1 MRVEEDEF
9 QLWQVSAEGGGPER
23 LGVTM
28 KGLFPYG
35 LSISPDGR
43 RIAFTAGSLSGV
55 YDPIWALENFLPP
68 LPRRSSR

>member
-1 MRVEEDEF
+1 VRVEDDEL
-9 QLWQVSAEGGGPER
+9 QLWRVPAEGGEPER
-23 LGVTM
+23 LGVTLE
-28 KGLFPYG
+28 GLFPYG

-68 LPRRSSR
+68 LPRRSGR